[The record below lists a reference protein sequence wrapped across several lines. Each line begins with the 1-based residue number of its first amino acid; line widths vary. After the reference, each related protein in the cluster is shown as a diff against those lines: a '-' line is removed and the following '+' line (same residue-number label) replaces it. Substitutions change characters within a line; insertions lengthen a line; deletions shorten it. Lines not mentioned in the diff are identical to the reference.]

1 MNRRT
6 FLLAAGADEPAADS
20 ERTREMSTLTRREFL
35 GYSAAL
41 TGTAWALAGSTS
53 LLAYPLDGVM
63 GLQSADVSRMLQSDL
78 KGTLKTLAG
87 WGYKALDLVVPR
99 GPGQVTEYKQALD
112 EAGMIC
118 HNAHFQSTM
127 FEDASWKDALAI
139 ARELGLKEMVLAGG
153 APGGRGA
160 TTPATV
166 ESWKAYAET
175 LNKAGAKTKP
185 EGLQLGW
192 HNHGEFRP
200 IEGGGGLNP
209 YDVLLQNTD
218 PAVVKFQI
226 DVGNMA
232 QAGGDPIMYL
242 TKYSTRYYS
251 MHVKDVNGE
260 GRIGIAV
267 GEGKQDWPKIFALAK
282 AANIHNFDVETGAP
296 ADVVMDKLRMSAEF
310 LKNYPPV

>member
-1 MNRRT
+1 MNTISRRD
-6 FLLAAGADEPAADS
+6 LLVHGVAVAGGVFALA
-20 ERTREMSTLTRREFL
+20 RRA
-35 GYSAAL
+35 SAA
-41 TGTAWALAGSTS
+41 
-53 LLAYPLDGVM
+53 AYPLDGIM
-63 GLQSADVSRMLQSDL
+63 GLQSADVGRLLQADL
-78 KGTLKTLAG
+78 NGTLKTLAG
-87 WGYKALDLVVPR
+87 WGYKTLDLVVPR
-99 GPGQVTEYKQALD
+99 GPGQVTEYKKALD
-112 EAGMIC
+112 EAGLIC

-127 FEDASWKDALAI
+127 FDDANWKDALAI

-153 APGGRGA
+153 APGGRGS

-166 ESWKAYAET
+166 DSWKAYADL
-175 LNKAGAKTKP
+175 LNTAGARTKP

-200 IEGGGGLNP
+200 IEGGGGVNP
-209 YDVLLQNTD
+209 FDVLLQNTD

-242 TKYSTRYYS
+242 TRYPTRYYS
-251 MHVKDVNGE
+251 MHVKDVGAD

-267 GEGKQDWPKIFALAK
+267 GEGKQDWKKIFELAK
-282 AANIHNFDVETGAP
+282 ADNIHNFDVETGAP
-296 ADVVMDKLRMSAEF
+296 ADVVMEKLRMSADF

>member
-1 MNRRT
+1 
-6 FLLAAGADEPAADS
+6 
-20 ERTREMSTLTRREFL
+20 MSISRREFL
-35 GYSAAL
+35 GRAGAA
-41 TGTAWALAGSTS
+41 GAAVWALANGARLS
-53 LLAYPLDGVM
+53 AYPLDGVM
-63 GLQSADVSRMLQSDL
+63 GLQSADVGRLLQADL
-78 KGTLKTLAG
+78 GGTLKTLAG
-87 WGYKALDLVVPR
+87 FGYKALDLVVPR
-99 GPGQVTEYKQALD
+99 GPGQVTEYKKALD
-112 EAGMIC
+112 KAGMIC

-127 FEDASWKDALAI
+127 FEDANWKEALAI

-166 ESWKAYAET
+166 DSWKAYAD
-175 LNKAGAKTKP
+175 LMNKAGAKTKP

-192 HNHGEFRP
+192 HNHGEFKP

-242 TKYSTRYYS
+242 TKYPTQYYS
-251 MHVKDVNGE
+251 MHVKDVNAE

-296 ADVVMDKLRMSAEF
+296 ADVVMEKLRMSAEF
-310 LKNYPPV
+310 LKKYPMV

>member
-1 MNRRT
+1 M
-6 FLLAAGADEPAADS
+6 S
-20 ERTREMSTLTRREFL
+20 ELSRREFF
-35 GYSAAL
+35 GYGSAAVA
-41 TGTAWALAGSTS
+41 GAAFALAGGTRLS
-53 LLAYPLDGVM
+53 AYPLDGVM
-63 GLQSADVSRMLQSDL
+63 GLQSADVGRLLQTDL
-78 KGTLKTLAG
+78 GGTLKALAG
-87 WGYKALDLVVPR
+87 YGYKAIDLVVPR
-99 GPGQVTEYKQALD
+99 GPGQVTEYKKALD
-112 EAGMIC
+112 AAGMIC

-127 FEDASWKDALAI
+127 FEDANWKEALAI

-153 APGGRGA
+153 APGGRGS

-166 ESWKAYAET
+166 DSWKAYAE
-175 LNKAGAKTKP
+175 LMNKAGAKTKP

-209 YDVLLQNTD
+209 FDVLLQNTD

-242 TKYSTRYYS
+242 TKYPTRYYS
-251 MHVKDVNGE
+251 MHVKDVGAD

-267 GEGKQDWPKIFALAK
+267 GEGKQDWKKIFELAK
-282 AANIHNFDVETGAP
+282 ADNIHNFDVETGAP
-296 ADVVMDKLRMSAEF
+296 ADVVMEKLRMSAEF
-310 LKNYPPV
+310 LKNYPRV

>member
-1 MNRRT
+1 
-6 FLLAAGADEPAADS
+6 
-20 ERTREMSTLTRREFL
+20 MSTLSRRDLLVHGVAVAGGFFAL
-35 GYSAAL
+35 ARRAPSAA
-41 TGTAWALAGSTS
+41 
-53 LLAYPLDGVM
+53 AYPLDGIM
-63 GLQSADVSRMLQSDL
+63 GLQSADVGRLLQADL
-78 KGTLKTLAG
+78 NGTLKTLAG

-99 GPGQVTEYKQALD
+99 GPGQVTEYRKALD

-127 FEDASWKDALAI
+127 FEDANWKDALAI
-139 ARELGLKEMVLAGG
+139 ARELGLKVMVLAGG
-153 APGGRGA
+153 APGGRGS

-166 ESWKAYAET
+166 DSWKAYADL

-200 IEGGGGLNP
+200 IDGGGGLNP
-209 YDVLLQNTD
+209 FDVLLQNTD

-242 TKYSTRYYS
+242 TKYPTRYYS
-251 MHVKDVNGE
+251 MHVKDVGADS
-260 GRIGIAV
+260 RIGIAV
-267 GEGKQDWPKIFALAK
+267 GEGKQDWKKIFELAK
-282 AANIHNFDVETGAP
+282 ADNIHNFDVETGAP
-296 ADVVMDKLRMSAEF
+296 ADVVMEKLRMSAEF
-310 LKNYPPV
+310 LKSYPLV

>member
-1 MNRRT
+1 
-6 FLLAAGADEPAADS
+6 
-20 ERTREMSTLTRREFL
+20 MSTISRREFL
-35 GYSAAL
+35 GYGAAGVA
-41 TGTAWALAGSTS
+41 GTAFAFANGARLS
-53 LLAYPLDGVM
+53 AYPLDGVM
-63 GLQSADVSRMLQSDL
+63 GLQSADVGRLLQTDL
-78 KGTLKTLAG
+78 NGTLKTLAG
-87 WGYKALDLVVPR
+87 WGYKAIDLVVPR
-99 GPGQVTEYKQALD
+99 GPGQVTEYKKALD
-112 EAGMIC
+112 DAGMIC

-127 FEDASWKDALAI
+127 FEDANWKEALGI

-153 APGGRGA
+153 APGGRGSA
-160 TTPATV
+160 TPATV
-166 ESWKAYAET
+166 DSWKAYADL

-209 YDVLLQNTD
+209 FDVLLQNTD

-242 TKYSTRYYS
+242 TKYPTRYYS
-251 MHVKDVNGE
+251 MHAKDVGAD

-267 GEGKQDWPKIFALAK
+267 GEGKQDWKKIFELAK
-282 AANIHNFDVETGAP
+282 ADNIHNFDVETGAP
-296 ADVVMDKLRMSAEF
+296 AEVVMEKLRMSAEF
-310 LKNYPPV
+310 LKNYPRV

>member
-1 MNRRT
+1 MA
-6 FLLAAGADEPAADS
+6 LS
-20 ERTREMSTLTRREFL
+20 RREFL
-35 GYSAAL
+35 CQSGMAVAGA
-41 TGTAWALAGSTS
+41 TWAFSGARLG
-53 LLAYPLDGVM
+53 AYPLDGVL
-63 GLQSADVSRMLQSDL
+63 GLQSADIRQQLTADL
-78 KGTLKTLAG
+78 SGTLKTLAG
-87 WGYKALDLVVPR
+87 WGYRALDLVVPQA
-99 GPGQVTEYKQALD
+99 PGEVTAYRQALD
-112 EAGMIC
+112 AAGMIC
-118 HNAHFQSTM
+118 HNAHFNATM
-127 FEDASWKDALAI
+127 FDDANWPRGLAI

-166 ESWKAYAET
+166 DSWKAYADT
-175 LNKAGAKTKP
+175 LNRAGARTKA

-209 YDVLLQNTD
+209 FDVLLQNTD

-242 TKYSTRYYS
+242 TKYPTRYYS
-251 MHVKDVNGE
+251 MHAKDIGAD

-267 GEGKQDWPKIFALAK
+267 GEGRQDFKTIFALAK
-282 AANIHNFDVETGAP
+282 AANIHNYDVETGARE
-296 ADVVMDKLRMSAEF
+296 DVMEKLRMSAEF
-310 LKNYPPV
+310 LRDFKL

>member
-1 MNRRT
+1 MNTISRRD
-6 FLLAAGADEPAADS
+6 FLASGAVAAGSVFVLA
-20 ERTREMSTLTRREFL
+20 RRA
-35 GYSAAL
+35 SV
-41 TGTAWALAGSTS
+41 W
-53 LLAYPLDGVM
+53 AYPLDGVM
-63 GLQSADVSRMLQSDL
+63 GLQSADVSRLLQADL
-78 KGTLKTLAG
+78 NGTLKTLAG

-99 GPGQVTEYKQALD
+99 GPGQVTEYKKALD

-127 FEDASWKDALAI
+127 FDDVNWKDALAI
-139 ARELGLKEMVLAGG
+139 ARELALKEMVLAGG
-153 APGGRGA
+153 APGGRGS

-166 ESWKAYAET
+166 DSWKTYADL

-209 YDVLLQNTD
+209 FDVLLQNTD

-232 QAGGDPIMYL
+232 QAGGDPITYL
-242 TKYSTRYYS
+242 TKYPTRYYS
-251 MHVKDVNGE
+251 MHVKDVGAD

-267 GEGKQDWPKIFALAK
+267 GEGKQDWKKIFELAK
-282 AANIHNFDVETGAP
+282 ADNIHNFDVETGAP
-296 ADVVMDKLRMSAEF
+296 ADVVMEKLRMSAEF
-310 LKNYPPV
+310 LKSYPLV

>member
-1 MNRRT
+1 
-6 FLLAAGADEPAADS
+6 
-20 ERTREMSTLTRREFL
+20 MSVISRREFL
-35 GYSAAL
+35 GQSGLAAA
-41 TGTAWALAGSTS
+41 GAVWAMAGGRS

-63 GLQSADVSRMLQSDL
+63 GLQSADVGRLLQTDL
-78 KGTLKTLAG
+78 GGTLKTLAG

-99 GPGQVTEYKQALD
+99 GPGQVTEYKKALD
-112 EAGMIC
+112 EAGMTC

-127 FEDASWKDALAI
+127 FEDANWKEAVSI
-139 ARELGLKEMVLAGG
+139 ARELGLKEMTLAGG
-153 APGGRGA
+153 APGGRGS

-166 ESWKAYAET
+166 DSWKAYAET
-175 LNKAGAKTKP
+175 MNKAGAKTKA

-209 YDVLLQNTD
+209 FDVLLQNTD
-218 PAVVKFQI
+218 PALVKFQI

-242 TKYSTRYYS
+242 SKYPTRYFA
-251 MHVKDVNGE
+251 MHAKDIGAN

-267 GEGKQDWPKIFALAK
+267 GEGQQDWKKIFALAK

-296 ADVVMDKLRMSAEF
+296 ADVVMEKLKASADF
-310 LKNYPPV
+310 LKAYPLV